1 MQDALSM
8 LFLADAYPWP
18 LDNGAIQR
26 SYHLL
31 ESFASRFRVTLVA
44 RRRGGAAGAER
55 TPLHDLGVRVVIV
68 DNSDVLD
75 RPEGPY
81 GLWRPVGQ
89 QLRDLVAPGQPII
102 VRRWWSD
109 ALLARLRELYTAE
122 HHDVVWALRAPLAEM
137 ALEAGWPAS
146 RILVDLVDLE
156 SEAVGR
162 ALAPLGW
169 YAKRPL
175 HNLDLKRLERYER
188 SLPARFGHVVVCK
201 SDDRAA
207 LGTPPNVSVVPNGVN
222 LQPAVD
228 SSHADANEMLFVGS
242 MGYDPN
248 ADAVKWFMRDIMPE
262 ILRQHPP
269 ARLAVVGKEVGPD
282 VQKLH
287 DGHSCIIHGAVP
299 EVAPFYAAAGL
310 VVVPIRLG
318 AGTRLKVLEALML
331 GKAIVATRM
340 AVEGID
346 ITSGEHYEAAD
357 SEADFARIC
366 VELMRDASRRQRLA
380 RAGRQRVIE
389 LYQWS
394 HIGDLA
400 AGAVARMEAAPVS
413 SVAG

>member
-1 MQDALSM
+1 VQDALSM

-31 ESFASRFRVTLVA
+31 ESFATRFRVTLLA
-44 RRRGGAAGAER
+44 QRRGGAAGAER
-55 TPLHDLGVRVVIV
+55 TPLHDLGVRVLAV

-89 QLRDLVAPGQPII
+89 QLRDLVAPGQPIN
-102 VRRWWSD
+102 VRRWWSN
-109 ALLARLRELYTAE
+109 ALLTRLRELYATGD
-122 HHDVVWALRAPLAEM
+122 HDFVWALRAPLAEM
-137 ALEAGWPAS
+137 AQEAGWPPS

-175 HNLDLKRLERYER
+175 HNLDLKRLERYEQT
-188 SLPARFGHVVVCK
+188 LPARFGHVVVCK
-201 SDDRAA
+201 AEDRAF
-207 LGTPPNVSVVPNGVN
+207 LGGRANVSIVPNGVSPR
-222 LQPAVD
+222 PAVD
-228 SSHADANEMLFVGS
+228 LTHADANEMLFVGS

-248 ADAVKWFMRDIMPE
+248 VDAVTWFIRDIMPE
-262 ILRQHPP
+262 IVRQHPP
-269 ARLAVVGKEVGPD
+269 ARLAIVGKESGPQVKALHNGRTCIVHGGVPD
-282 VQKLH
+282 VT
-287 DGHSCIIHGAVP
+287 
-299 EVAPFYAAAGL
+299 PFYAAAGL

-331 GKAIVATRM
+331 GKPIVATTM
-340 AVEGID
+340 AIEGID
-346 ITSGEHYEAAD
+346 LRPGTHVEVAD
-357 SEADFARIC
+357 SADAFARAC
-366 VELMRDASRRQRLA
+366 VALMRDEGRRRQLGE
-380 RAGRQRVIE
+380 AGRQRAIE

-394 HIGDLA
+394 HIGELA
-400 AGAVARMEAAPVS
+400 AAAVARMQAAPVS
-413 SVAG
+413 SVVG

>member
-1 MQDALSM
+1 
-8 LFLADAYPWP
+8 
-18 LDNGAIQR
+18 
-26 SYHLL
+26 
-31 ESFASRFRVTLVA
+31 
-44 RRRGGAAGAER
+44 
-55 TPLHDLGVRVVIV
+55 
-68 DNSDVLD
+68 
-75 RPEGPY
+75 
-81 GLWRPVGQ
+81 
-89 QLRDLVAPGQPII
+89 
-102 VRRWWSD
+102 
-109 ALLARLRELYTAE
+109 
-122 HHDVVWALRAPLAEM
+122 VVWALRAPLAEM

-201 SDDRAA
+201 SDDRTV
-207 LGTPPNVSVVPNGVN
+207 LGTPPNASVVPNGVN

-269 ARLAVVGKEVGPD
+269 ARLAVVGKEVGAD
-282 VQKLH
+282 VQRLH

-331 GKAIVATRM
+331 GKPIVATRM

-366 VELMRDASRRQRLA
+366 VELMRDATRRQRLA
-380 RAGRQRVIE
+380 EAGRQRVIE

-394 HIGDLA
+394 RIGNLA
-400 AGAVARMEAAPVS
+400 ADVADNVGRREAAPVS